1 MEQHKEHCP
10 ACGRAFMGV
19 RDYPRVRV
27 LAFERLPIPEA
38 VDQMSAMALQRR
50 HLRRGIEPDSLRKP
64 REDGINMT
72 PVIADAC
79 ETDEVL
85 AYFRQLEGLV
95 GQDVAPVELLPSW
108 RPHGCFG
115 WAYPLAGSGIYL
127 ALEDTEPES
136 VGQRIAQVMM
146 YCDGPNLGS
155 AGGPTLQPL
164 GAVAELHYLGLLA
177 PPFSSGTAG

>member
-1 MEQHKEHCP
+1 
-10 ACGRAFMGV
+10 
-19 RDYPRVRV
+19 
-27 LAFERLPIPEA
+27 
-38 VDQMSAMALQRR
+38 
-50 HLRRGIEPDSLRKP
+50 
-64 REDGINMT
+64 MT

-79 ETDEVL
+79 ETDEVR

-95 GQDVAPVELLPSW
+95 GKDVAPDELLPPL

-136 VGQRIAQVMM
+136 VGQRITQVMT

-164 GAVAELHYLGLLA
+164 GAVAQLHYLGLLA
-177 PPFSSGTAG
+177 SPYSSGTVG